1 MVYNPVY
8 NFLFIHIQKNAGT
21 SITRALLSIPSS
33 QYISPAHLRLRDL
46 NFTSKTKPFTFAVV
60 RNPWERLV
68 SWFEMMK
75 RKSIHNDF
83 SRYLLTPSAQNSA
96 TVNFSD
102 FIRRTDIIEET
113 ETSEFGDS
121 IITRKTEC
129 FELPKHYYK
138 SIGFNQIDYFTDTS
152 NQLNCDYVLHFE
164 NLNSDWQNLISI
176 LSLPVNSIL
185 DFENTNPKLLNWR
198 DYYSDTV
205 DMEWVKGLY
214 HRDIELFGYRI

>member
-1 MVYNPVY
+1 MVFNPVY

-21 SITRALLSIPSS
+21 SITKALLTIPSS
-33 QYISPAHLRLRDL
+33 QYISPAHLRLKDL

-60 RNPWERLV
+60 RNPYDRLV

-83 SRYLLTPSAQNSA
+83 SRYLLTPSHQKSA
-96 TVNFSD
+96 SVNFSE

-113 ETSEFGDS
+113 EMSEFGDS
-121 IITRKTEC
+121 IITKTEC

-138 SIGFNQIDYFTDTS
+138 SIGFNQIDYLSDACD
-152 NQLNCDYVLHFE
+152 QLNCDYILHFE
-164 NLNSDWQNLISI
+164 NLSSDWQKLIRLLG
-176 LSLPVNSIL
+176 LSVNITL
-185 DFENTNPKLLNWR
+185 NFENSNPNLLNWR
-198 DYYSDTV
+198 NYYSDTK

-214 HRDIELFGYRI
+214 QRDIKLFGYRI